1 MASETD
7 TENPRRFLDPKV
19 IAKIA
24 HLDLRAAQMVDGFIT
39 GLHRSKFFGHSVEFV
54 QHRDYVRG
62 DDIRHL
68 DWKVWSKT
76 DRFYVKQFE
85 AETNL
90 RCQIV
95 LDVSESMHYGSGP
108 LNKYEYASTAAA
120 AIAYLLVRQ
129 QDSVGITTFDS
140 DIRMTIPPRSSQQ
153 HLDAICKTMHVS
165 KPREKTD
172 MLKIMKKVTESIHH
186 RGIVAII
193 TDGLSDRE
201 PLLKGLDMLRI
212 KKQDVML
219 FHVLDDDEINFPFN
233 GMTRFEGMEE
243 LPDLFCDPK
252 ALRDGYLDELEKYLV
267 EMRQGCAKRGIDYT
281 LVKTSDTMDAILSKF
296 LHSRLDPRAKAR
308 VS

>member
-1 MASETD
+1 MAIE
-7 TENPRRFLDPKV
+7 TENPRRFLDTKT

-24 HLDLRAAQMVDGFIT
+24 HLDLRAATIVEGFIT

-76 DRFYVKQFE
+76 DKFYVKQFE

-95 LDVSESMHYGSGP
+95 LDVSESMHYGNGP
-108 LNKYEYASTAAA
+108 LNKSEYAATAAA
-120 AIAYLLVRQ
+120 CIAYLLTRQ

-140 DIRMTIPPRSSQQ
+140 DIRMSIPPRSSQK
-153 HLDAICKTMHVS
+153 HLEAICKTMHVS
-165 KPREKTD
+165 RPREKTD
-172 MLKIMKKVTESIHH
+172 VMKIMKRVAESIHQ
-186 RGIVAII
+186 RGIVAVI
-193 TDGLSDRE
+193 TDGLTDRE

-212 KKQDVML
+212 QKQDVML
-219 FHVLDDDEINFPFN
+219 FHVLDDDELDFPFS

-252 ALRDGYLDELEKYLV
+252 ALRDGYIEELTVYLT
-267 EMRQGCAKRGIDYT
+267 EMRQGCAKRGIDYN
-281 LVKTSDTMDAILSKF
+281 LVRTSDPLDAILAKF
-296 LHSRLDPRAKAR
+296 LHSRIDPRAKGR
-308 VS
+308 SG